1 MKRKGPIG
9 RFQIMALLQA
19 ARAHLL
25 GLPEPS
31 AWSFGL
37 NRAIFYAAA
46 KRGFK
51 KQAAVP
57 PPERLQLRRHPLKSP
72 GEIQARPEPVYLGD
86 EMAYAVRLPEGLFFV
101 IGGEVQTP
109 EEFQRQVA
117 QRFGP
122 LFPRAW
128 QEALDYL
135 RHFDPGVLRSQR
147 RFFEEVYRPVRDT
160 WAEQWNRRLTE
171 AQA

>member
-1 MKRKGPIG
+1 MAGRAGPVG

-51 KQAAVP
+51 KRATPTRVQV
-57 PPERLQLRRHPLKSP
+57 RRHP
-72 GEIQARPEPVYLGD
+72 GEAPKELPVEPFRLGD
-86 EMAYAVRLPEGLFFV
+86 ELAYAVRLPEGWFFV

-109 EEFQRQVA
+109 EDFQRQVA
-117 QRFGP
+117 RRFGP
-122 LFPRAW
+122 LFPQAW

-135 RHFDPGVLRSQR
+135 KRFEPGVLRSQR
-147 RFFEEVYRPVRDT
+147 LFFEQVYRPVRDT
-160 WAEQWNRRLTE
+160 WAAQWNRRLRE
-171 AQA
+171 EQA

>member
-1 MKRKGPIG
+1 MKPRGPVG

-31 AWSFGL
+31 AYSFGL

-51 KQAAVP
+51 KKAMAP
-57 PPERLQLRRHPLKSP
+57 PQRLQIRHHPLKP
-72 GEIQARPEPVYLGD
+72 PEEITARPEPFYLGD
-86 EMAYAVRLPEGLFFV
+86 EMAYAVKLPEGLLFV

-109 EEFQRQVA
+109 EDFQRQVA
-117 QRFGP
+117 NRFGP
-122 LFPRAW
+122 LFPEAW

-135 RHFDPGVLRSQR
+135 KRFEPGVLRSQR
-147 RFFEEVYRPVRDT
+147 AFFDMVYRPVRDT
-160 WAEQWNRRLTE
+160 WAAAWNRRLRE
-171 AQA
+171 EKA